1 MRKICASFALIVKRK
16 LTFRLKLR
24 SFRRTA
30 RTELY
35 LMTISRFPFA
45 RIQKKNNL
53 KVPIWRIEKN
63 LDVFSLSPPSFATLE
78 RTCAT
83 KTKEDLLKV
92 NIITALFVWQL
103 RLFYDE
109 DAANLN
115 VTVIGGEGLAP
126 KESTTPPNPYVR
138 IYFLPDKRYRCLG
151 LLCFLLNKCH
161 WLLLFFCLFF
171 AF

>member
-1 MRKICASFALIVKRK
+1 MRRLHSLLNGSWHSDSNFGASAERPEQSYILWQSHV
-16 LTFRLKLR
+16 FRSLEYR
-24 SFRRTA
+24 
-30 RTELY
+30 
-35 LMTISRFPFA
+35 
-45 RIQKKNNL
+45 KKNNL